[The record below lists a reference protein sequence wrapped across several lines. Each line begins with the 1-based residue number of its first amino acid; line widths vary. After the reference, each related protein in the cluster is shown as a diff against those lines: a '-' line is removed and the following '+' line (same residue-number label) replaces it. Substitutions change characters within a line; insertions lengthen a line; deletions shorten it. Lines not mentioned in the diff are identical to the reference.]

1 MVEFLADIY
10 INEKV
15 YLYTG
20 LGLFILAFMTSSGK
34 ISSKVQ
40 QFSYFSILLWIL
52 CVGYRVI
59 TGQDIIRL
67 IL

>member
-1 MVEFLADIY
+1 MVEFLTDIY
-10 INEKV
+10 TNEKI
-15 YLYTG
+15 YLFSG
-20 LGLFILAFMTSSGK
+20 LGLLILAFTTSSGK

-59 TGQDIIRL
+59 TGKDIVRL